1 MQRNIVQLRQLLAE
15 RFPHLRLSF
24 DPHSPLPVCPSGLAH
39 LDRALRGGFASS
51 ALTEIIADQPAS
63 GSSLLVISLLR
74 QAALNH
80 QFVALIDGTDSF
92 DPCPIEPALLSH
104 LLWVRCRN
112 AEEALKAADLVL
124 RDRNLPLA
132 ILDLQ
137 MNPLAQLRKIPATVW
152 YRWQRIVEHHATTL
166 LVLSPKPIVAGAH
179 AKVFLQTRF
188 NLDAFQKD
196 FSTLAD
202 AVSFEIVERPDAERI
217 RASA

>member
-15 RFPHLRLSF
+15 RFPHLRLSL
-24 DPHSPLPVCPSGLAH
+24 DPHSQLAVCPSGLSH
-39 LDRALRGGFASS
+39 LDLALRGGFASS
-51 ALTEIIADQPAS
+51 ALTEIVVDQPAA
-63 GSSLLVISLLR
+63 GSSVLVLSLLR

-80 QFVALIDGTDSF
+80 QFVALIDGMDSF
-92 DPCPIEPALLSH
+92 DPCPILPALLSH

-112 AEEALKAADLVL
+112 AEEALKAADLIL

-152 YRWQRIVEHHATTL
+152 YRWQRLVEHNNTTL

-179 AKVFLQTRF
+179 AKVFLKTRF
-188 NLDAFQKD
+188 DLDAFQKD
-196 FSTLAD
+196 FAALAD
-202 AVSFEIVERPDAERI
+202 AISFEIVERPDAERI